1 MSGLPTTPWLLSLAV
16 ALLGSATVHAQT
28 VSPPRGW
35 SATGEAPEAAEMVR
49 TCDDAHSGRCSAR
62 LAAGPGS
69 GMIVMVQTIS
79 AARYAG
85 GRVVLA
91 GWVKTEAASAA
102 QLWLRVDA
110 GRTVVAIDNMSDR
123 PISSSTPWTEYRLV
137 LDVPAGATALAF
149 GLLLHGGGRAW
160 VDDLSLTMADPG
172 AAASTDVLP
181 TRRVFRHDL
190 ETLSSATPRHP
201 RNLDFEQ

>member
-1 MSGLPTTPWLLSLAV
+1 MTLSALSLAAFLV
-16 ALLGSATVHAQT
+16 CGGAALGQGI
-28 VSPPRGW
+28 SPPRGW
-35 SATGEAPEAAEMVR
+35 TATGEAPESAGMIRA
-49 TCDDAHSGRCSAR
+49 CDEAHGGRCSAR
-62 LAAGPGS
+62 LSAGPGS

-149 GLLLHGGGRAW
+149 GLLLQGGGRAW

-172 AAASTDVLP
+172 EAATTDVLP

-190 ETLSSATPRHP
+190 ETVSNTTSKLPE
-201 RNLDFEQ
+201 NVDFEQ

>member
-1 MSGLPTTPWLLSLAV
+1 MTLLARAV
-16 ALLGSATVHAQT
+16 AAFLVCGGSTPGQGIA
-28 VSPPRGW
+28 PPHGW
-35 SATGEAPEAAEMVR
+35 TATGEAPEAAEMVR
-49 TCDDAHSGRCSAR
+49 ACDVAHGGRCSAR

-69 GMIVMVQTIS
+69 ETLVMVQVVS

-110 GRTVVAIDNMSDR
+110 GRTVVALDNMSDR
-123 PISSSTPWTEYRLV
+123 PIASTTPWTEYRLV
-137 LDVPAGATALAF
+137 LDVPDGATALAF
-149 GLLLHGGGRAW
+149 GLLLKGGGRAW
-160 VDDLSLTMADPG
+160 VDDLSLTTAEAG
-172 AAASTDVLP
+172 EAATTDVLP

-190 ETLSSATPRHP
+190 ETRSSATPRLP
-201 RNLDFEQ
+201 VNLDFEL